1 MRGRKSIASTTKSK
15 NVSRA
20 TAPKKKSRVAKA
32 RQGQSKVLQ
41 AKLKKANELRSG
53 LVKKLANLNAEMK
66 SKIRQVEHEATEKA
80 RSAFER
86 EYTKRGEA
94 RRKVVEAALAKFEKA
109 YAKTRVKKS
118 RKKTTRVASSR
129 KKERATKASAEK

>member
-20 TAPKKKSRVAKA
+20 SAPTKKSRGAKA

-41 AKLKKANELRSG
+41 AKLKKANELRSE
-53 LVKKLANLNAEMK
+53 LSKKLANLNSEMK

-109 YAKTRVKKS
+109 YSKTRVKKS
-118 RKKTTRVASSR
+118 RKKTRVASPR